1 MNFEKCWYSLKK
13 ELLKTPE
20 GKRFDAHGILVLM
33 TSVEVMEAEKGEKNE
48 ITQID

>member
-1 MNFEKCWYSLKK
+1 MNYTTMWYKLKK
-13 ELLKTPE
+13 ELLKTPG